1 MARRAALIMALLLL
15 GALPGASP
23 AADAVGHSAG
33 KSRIAKKVRLKS
45 FASCGAL
52 VRYGRRHVRLG
63 VGAPPPISFPT
74 PVLGPQPRAVPA
86 PLAPDSDSAPGAEE
100 TSGDSGTNVQEAGV
114 DEPDLVK
121 ATRKLIFVVAGNRLH
136 AVRADG
142 LEELDS
148 LQLDGWGHQLLLD
161 GGRLLVLSQTEPYG
175 GAAPGPGHG
184 DAPVAAGDVAIGFAD
199 TVTELTEIDVT
210 DPAAMRVTATERIRG
225 EHVSSRLTGDTA
237 RVVIW
242 SRPRAVLEPELRVQV
257 RGWLPRRVLR
267 RSTGGRP
274 LFRPAAPCRRV
285 MRSATHSGVDLLTV
299 LTIDMGKGLPAVD
312 SDAVLGGGQTVY
324 ASKRALYVGL
334 EKWSAD
340 SPGETDPL
348 PGDSTQL
355 HKFDTSDPESTS
367 YRTSG
372 RVAGHLLNQ
381 FSMSEHESV
390 LRVATTRSRTEG
402 PDAASESGVVT
413 LAERDGALIQL
424 GQVGGLGKGER
435 IRAVRFLGEVGYVVT
450 FRQIDPLYT
459 IDLSRPGAPRVAG
472 ELKIPGYSAYLHPV
486 GKDLLLGVGQ
496 DATTDGRLL
505 GTQVSLFDVSDPAKP
520 ARLHQ
525 RTLGSAS
532 SSAAEWDHHAF
543 LWWAPAK
550 LAVVPLEH
558 WGDGNDAFVGALG
571 VAVDP
576 AGGIAE
582 VGRTSHRYDQ
592 WPASVRRSLI
602 VGGRLVTISDA
613 GIQQNSLSNLATED
627 WLAFPAPG

>member
-1 MARRAALIMALLLL
+1 MAKRVAAITALTLLA
-15 GALPGASP
+15 GFPSTSIAVD
-23 AADAVGHSAG
+23 ADSSAR
-33 KSRIAKKVRLKS
+33 KSRIGKSVRLKS
-45 FASCGAL
+45 FGSCAAL

-63 VGAPPPISFPT
+63 VGAPPPIAFPE
-74 PVLGPQPRAVPA
+74 PLIGPQPRGMPGPPA
-86 PLAPDSDSAPGAEE
+86 PGTVVAPGAEDL
-100 TSGDSGTNVQEAGV
+100 SGDSGTNVQEPGV

-121 ATRKLIFVVAGNRLH
+121 AARGMIFVITANRLH

-142 LEELDS
+142 LEEVGS
-148 LQLDGWGHQLLLD
+148 LELEGWGHQMLLD
-161 GGRLLVLSQTEPYG
+161 GNRLLVISQTAPYG
-175 GAAPGPGHG
+175 AVPTPYG
-184 DAPVAAGDVAIGFAD
+184 DRPVASGDFVPGFAD
-199 TVTELTEIDVT
+199 AVTQLKEIDVG
-210 DPAAMRVTATERIRG
+210 DPAAMKVRATERIRG
-225 EHVSSRLTGDTA
+225 EHLSSRLSGDTA
-237 RVVIW
+237 RVVLW
-242 SRPRAVLEPELRVQV
+242 SRPRAVIEPGLRAQV

-267 RSTGGRP
+267 RAAGGRP
-274 LFRPAAPCRRV
+274 RFRPAARCQRV
-285 MRSATHSGVDLLTV
+285 MRPAVHSGVDLLTV

-340 SPGETDPL
+340 SPDPADPGAGEN
-348 PGDSTQL
+348 TQL
-355 HKFDTSDPESTS
+355 HKFDTSDPDSTS
-367 YRTSG
+367 YRASG
-372 RVAGHLLNQ
+372 RVAGHLLSQ
-381 FSMSEHESV
+381 FSMSEHEGV
-390 LRVATTRSRTEG
+390 LRVARTRSRTEG
-402 PDAASESGVVT
+402 PDPASESGVVT
-413 LAERDGALIQL
+413 VAERDGALVQL

-435 IRAVRFLGEVGYVVT
+435 IRGVRFLGEVGYVVT